1 MAATLP
7 IANGAVDAILPVIHA
22 IPAAALPVA
31 PAVVGLSFDRLTIV
45 GHNRCVITP
54 HELGVEALH
63 AHEIQHQAMGAGGMG
78 YSEFAPYK
86 ELVVQLTEV

>member
-1 MAATLP
+1 MAAIVASLP
-7 IANGAVDAILPVIHA
+7 IANGDVNGILPVIQA

-31 PAVVGLSFDRLTIV
+31 PAVVGVSFDRLMLV

-63 AHEIQHQAMGAGGMG
+63 AHEIQHQAMGAGGMENC
-78 YSEFAPYK
+78 EFAPD
-86 ELVVQLTEV
+86 